1 MKRETLL
8 LTGNRSLTPTVFELT
23 FSGAS
28 PMRAGQFVELEVEGR
43 FLRRP
48 ISVGDSGRD
57 GTLKLLVKTVGVGTD
72 RMSRWQA
79 GKEVS
84 ALTCLGNGFDLS
96 AEKPLLVGGGI
107 GCAPLFMLARKFAEK
122 GVRPTAVLGFQTA
135 SEIYYKDN
143 FARYADVIVATD
155 DGSEGYRGNA
165 VAALRDKGFAAGVNF
180 DRYYACGPAVMLRAL
195 SAWSTAGQLSLE
207 ARMGCGFGA
216 CMGCSIKTTDGF
228 RRVCKEGPVFE
239 AASVIW
245 E

>member
-1 MKRETLL
+1 MKRETPV
-8 LTGNRSLTPTVFELT
+8 LTGNRPLTPTVFEMT

-28 PMRAGQFVELEVEGR
+28 LMRAGQFVELAVEGQY
-43 FLRRP
+43 LRRP
-48 ISVGDSGRD
+48 ISVADSRD
-57 GTLKLLVKTVGVGTD
+57 GVLTLLVKRVGVGTD
-72 RMSRWQA
+72 KMAEWQA

-96 AEKPLLVGGGI
+96 AQKPLLVGGGI
-107 GCAPLFMLARKFAEK
+107 GCAPLYMLAREFAEN

-135 SEIYYKDN
+135 AEIYYRDE
-143 FARYADVIVATD
+143 FARYADVIIATD
-155 DGSEGYRGNA
+155 DGSEGFKGNA
-165 VAALRDKGFAAGVNF
+165 VAALRDNGFAEGKQF

-195 SAWSTAGQLSLE
+195 SEWSTAGQLSLE

-228 RRVCKEGPVFE
+228 RRVCKEGPVFD

>member
-8 LTGNRSLTPTVFELT
+8 LTGNRPLTPTVFELT

-96 AEKPLLVGGGI
+96 AEKPLLVGGG
-107 GCAPLFMLARKFAEK
+107 
-122 GVRPTAVLGFQTA
+122 
-135 SEIYYKDN
+135 N